1 MPAQT
6 RVIHYYVCLGA
17 AGGKECEVTMEKI
30 KINKIRC
37 KRCGDIIESKTVH
50 DFKFCK
56 CGAVAVDGG
65 KEYLRRCFINTEDD
79 YEELSEYEKTPS

>member
-1 MPAQT
+1 
-6 RVIHYYVCLGA
+6 
-17 AGGKECEVTMEKI
+17 MEKI

-37 KRCGDIIESKTVH
+37 KRCGDIIESKTAH

-65 KEYLRRCFINTEDD
+65 KEYLRRCIINTEDD

>member
-1 MPAQT
+1 
-6 RVIHYYVCLGA
+6 
-17 AGGKECEVTMEKI
+17 MEKI

-37 KRCGDIIESKTVH
+37 KRCGDIIESKTAH

-56 CGAVAVDGG
+56 CGVVAVDGG
-65 KEYLRRCFINTEDD
+65 KEYLRRCFINIEDD

>member
-1 MPAQT
+1 MIIC
-6 RVIHYYVCLGA
+6 VYYHLNLN
-17 AGGKECEVTMEKI
+17 KELAMEKI

-37 KRCGDIIESKTVH
+37 KRCGDVIESKTAH